1 MDKDK
6 LFLVIYLNIASIPSE
21 DVLEYI
27 NKVTK
32 VIEFDDSVQR
42 LIVPVRGEETKIECI
57 NPVLL
62 TEEQYK
68 EVEEKINSLEQE
80 VKEKLKTL

>member
-21 DVLEYI
+21 DVVEYI
-27 NKVTK
+27 KKVTE
-32 VIEFDDSVQR
+32 VIKFDDSVLR

-68 EVEEKINSLEQE
+68 DAEEKINTLKQVVE
-80 VKEKLKTL
+80 EKLKTL

>member
-6 LFLVIYLNIASIPSE
+6 LFLVIYLNIASIPSQ
-21 DVLEYI
+21 DVVEYI
-27 NKVTK
+27 NKVTE
-32 VIEFDDSVQR
+32 VIKFDDSVLR

-68 EVEEKINSLEQE
+68 DAEEKINTLKQVVE
-80 VKEKLKTL
+80 EKLKTL

>member
-1 MDKDK
+1 MIIIE
-6 LFLVIYLNIASIPSE
+6 LVIYLNIAGIPSE
-21 DVLEYI
+21 DVVEYI
-27 NKVTK
+27 NKVTE
-32 VIEFDDSVQR
+32 VIKFDDSVQR

-68 EVEEKINSLEQE
+68 DAEEKINTLKQVVE
-80 VKEKLKTL
+80 EKLKTL